1 IGRLDT
7 IVEPCNKGKSGS
19 IGGKGVIDMR
29 ISMGSE
35 TGGITFAS
43 HDQWA
48 ARNVLINLQAAKI
61 LPCKIR
67 SAVAQQNTA
76 FIKVRMV
83 DDIFLMQKQKGARQ
97 RDHQHPGGQVGNVG
111 NTLQMDVDKKLN
123 FILGDGIKEVI
134 VLHQQH
140 NGVNR

>member
-1 IGRLDT
+1 PIPQNGKDDIGRLDT
-7 IVEPCNKGKSGS
+7 IVESCNKGKAGS
-19 IGGKGVIDMR
+19 IGGKGVVDMR

-67 SAVAQQNTA
+67 SAGSTQNTA
-76 FIKVRMV
+76 FVKAGMV
-83 DDIFLMQKQKGARQ
+83 GAMLRRQ
-97 RDHQHPGGQVGNVG
+97 
-111 NTLQMDVDKKLN
+111 
-123 FILGDGIKEVI
+123 
-134 VLHQQH
+134 
-140 NGVNR
+140 